1 MKSYLIPIKND
12 LYDIAARLTEIDFR
26 YRVFYNNAK
35 GRYEVHRQIYGRTE
49 FAFVV
54 PYDTL
59 DARAVEYAL
68 ITKAENIDKL
78 AKQID
83 AHNEKTEKTNADLI
97 QNKITKI
104 TEVERYENS
113 RYNAV
118 G

>member
-12 LYDIAARLTEIDFR
+12 LYDIAARLNEIDDC

-35 GRYEVHRQIYGRTE
+35 GRYEVHRQVYGKTE

-54 PYDTL
+54 PYQTL

-68 ITKAENIDKL
+68 ITKAENIEKL

-83 AHNEKTEKTNADLI
+83 IHNDMTQKTNADSI
-97 QNKITKI
+97 KNKITKI

-113 RYNAV
+113 RYNAF

>member
-12 LYDIAARLTEIDFR
+12 LYDIAARLMEIDSR
-26 YRVFYNNAK
+26 YRVFYNK
-35 GRYEVHRQIYGRTE
+35 VKSRYEVHKQQYGRTE

-68 ITKAENIDKL
+68 ITKPENIDKL

-83 AHNEKTEKTNADLI
+83 AHNERIKTNAESI
-97 QNKITKI
+97 KNKITKI
-104 TEVERYENS
+104 TEVERYENP
-113 RYNAV
+113 RYNAF

>member
-12 LYDIAARLTEIDFR
+12 LYDIAARLMEVDSS
-26 YRVFYNNAK
+26 YLVFYNNAK
-35 GRYEVHRQIYGRTE
+35 CRYEVHRQICGRTE
-49 FAFVV
+49 FAFII

-59 DARAVEYAL
+59 DARAIEYAL
-68 ITKAENIDKL
+68 ITKVENIDNL

-83 AHNEKTEKTNADLI
+83 AHNQKTEKTNADSI
-97 QNKITKI
+97 KNKITKI